1 MKLLGDERPLVASQ
15 TRVYKKKMSLVENW
29 AAAEWLEDF
38 DKNRPG
44 SVSNLSYSDGAL
56 SALAT
61 MWHTKD
67 VGHVLHRMGQSRCIN
82 CMENKV

>member
-1 MKLLGDERPLVASQ
+1 LLVKHE
-15 TRVYKKKMSLVENW
+15 YIKKKMSLVENW